1 VNYVTFVARVLDA
14 AVLTTGDD
22 YRARLSG
29 LTDPM
34 VWQALDL
41 GIDPSGPTFWG
52 SEAHRAYLA
61 AAEDLSDLYLIEK
74 DAHRIKVLDFGFQV
88 HAAGLSALW
97 PEIFSVTLTD
107 EELAFLGAVVE
118 LSEQPA
124 EHFALLAHPT
134 VEEVF
139 THLGW
144 PWGHDQIERV
154 VYLRQR
160 LAGANLLRGVL
171 GGGGHIFSLAPTYRG
186 FVRIREAAPSVTR
199 AMIEQFLPDWET
211 TTVEFKRELVLERPR
226 EKAEL
231 AKDICALAT
240 TKASGAERYLVL
252 GFDAKSHMFTKS
264 VDDGLTQDR
273 IEQILNA
280 HTEGAP
286 AVKLV
291 TTPFANGLA
300 GLILVTRDAAS
311 VPYRLKRTT
320 ADAHFVGR
328 DTFVRH
334 GSQVEA
340 PSDAELDALIAEA
353 ERARGR
359 HALAES

>member
-1 VNYVTFVARVLDA
+1 MDYVTFVGRVPDA
-14 AVLTTGDD
+14 AVRTTGDN
-22 YRARLSG
+22 YRARLIG
-29 LTDPM
+29 LSDLM

-61 AAEDLSDLYLIEK
+61 AAEDLSDFYLIEK
-74 DAHRIKVLDFGFQV
+74 SAHLIKVLDFGFQV

-97 PEIFSVTLTD
+97 PECFSAKLTD
-107 EELAFLGAVVE
+107 DEVAFLRAVVE

-124 EHFALLAHPT
+124 EHFALLAHPS

-144 PWGHDQIERV
+144 PWGPDQIERV

-160 LAGANLLRGVL
+160 LADANLLRGLL
-171 GGGGHIFSLAPTYRG
+171 GGGGHIFNLAPTYRG
-186 FVRIREAAPSVTR
+186 FVRIREAAPTVTR
-199 AMIEQFLPDWET
+199 ALIEELLPDWET

-231 AKDICALAT
+231 VKDICALAT

-252 GFDAKSHMFTKS
+252 GFDAKSHAFTTS
-264 VDDGLTQDR
+264 VDNGLTQDR

-280 HTEGAP
+280 QTEGAP

-291 TTPFANGLA
+291 TTPLADGVA
-300 GLILVTRDAAS
+300 GLIVVTRDAAS

-320 ADAHFVGR
+320 ADTYFGGR

-340 PSDAELDALIAEA
+340 PSDAELAALIAEA
-353 ERARGR
+353 ERVRER
-359 HALAES
+359 EALAER